1 MPFVGNVFGSTLFT
15 SFLLCDIEGETLLG
29 VVLAGKVGLGWKKT
43 RFRSASLAAVL
54 SFQTRSAAP
63 GEPGSVD
70 RVWKLRTCRRNFG
83 VGSLK
88 VFFHPSP
95 TFPTLATFLYEF
107 RFSICSLFYF
117 TTVFYLKSSVV
128 ESVCLFELFLLTPVG
143 SIYRGFWCRY
153 GLVLPLGGFLRG
165 ASRCLRSR
173 RWCGSRLVPG
183 RRTAAR
189 MLFRTGDIFYR

>member
-1 MPFVGNVFGSTLFT
+1 MDT
-15 SFLLCDIEGETLLG
+15 
-29 VVLAGKVGLGWKKT
+29 K
-43 RFRSASLAAVL
+43 R
-54 SFQTRSAAP
+54 
-63 GEPGSVD
+63 
-70 RVWKLRTCRRNFG
+70 G
-83 VGSLK
+83 VGCVDCERLAWLCADTLSLRVARSGTKLPDAVGSPWRARFCRSRLEAKDRRLLK

-128 ESVCLFELFLLTPVG
+128 ESVCLFEFFLLTPVG
-143 SIYRGFWCRY
+143 SIYRGFGCRY
-153 GLVLPLGGFLRG
+153 GPVLPLGGFLRG

-173 RWCGSRLVPG
+173 LWCGSRLVPG